1 MRGGHSWS
9 SRIRSTSLVLVPG
22 RGGIR
27 MMDGNIIVLLL
38 VLHFPHLFVSV
49 VGDCPDCLSKSAGNV
64 MVVGVFTDT
73 TRNSCMMSLPVC
85 LFYPRLILSIAD
97 LFSIVIHSF
106 PIYFFEFFKLCWL
119 RLLSYKTARNLFPA
133 LAYTIH
139 TVRDLLQKCQNK
151 RYYRTVQITI
161 NSLYLRPSSFFL
173 SLLLFHNNNAVGYD
187 RTRRSAAPPSWR
199 AL

>member
-1 MRGGHSWS
+1 MVILGRRGLGVQVLCLFRGGVVLQCWMVISSSSSWS
-9 SRIRSTSLVLVPG
+9 SISLIFLF
-22 RGGIR
+22 R
-27 MMDGNIIVLLL
+27 LL
-38 VLHFPHLFVSV
+38 VN
-49 VGDCPDCLSKSAGNV
+49 CPDCLSKSAGNV

-133 LAYTIH
+133 LALHNTYCK
-139 TVRDLLQKCQNK
+139 RFASKMQK
-151 RYYRTVQITI
+151 
-161 NSLYLRPSSFFL
+161 
-173 SLLLFHNNNAVGYD
+173 
-187 RTRRSAAPPSWR
+187 
-199 AL
+199 